1 MGYFSNAGTAPLSMA
16 GIYLN
21 EGHKYLLEIA
31 DVKMITSRKGD
42 NLFCAEFVIHESD
55 DPKLGPGFKPSW
67 LTNLKQDAAMGNII
81 VFVGAVNGIDSRD
94 EPSLRANVTEDV
106 LEVVVSPKNPLRG
119 RYVQVI
125 TKNKKTKAG
134 NDFTMHYWE
143 PVPPGFVPPASRLT
157 ERGAAAVGVPQAPQT
172 AAPRP
177 PGPPA
182 PPAPPRAPAPPIP
195 FPPPGWTAHPTEA
208 GWFYKGLQVVSE
220 ADLRAGRI

>member
-1 MGYFSNAGTAPLSMA
+1 MGYFKNAGTAPLSMA

-31 DVKMITSRKGD
+31 EAKMIVSRKQD
-42 NLFCAEFVIHESD
+42 TLFCAEFVIHESD

-81 VFVGAVNGIDSRD
+81 VFVGAVNGIESRD
-94 EPSLRANVTEDV
+94 EPRLRAEVTEDV
-106 LEVVVSPKNPLRG
+106 LELVVAPKNPLRG
-119 RYVQVI
+119 RFVQVI

-143 PVPPGFVPPASRLT
+143 PVPLGFTPPASRLSAGSPPT
-157 ERGAAAVGVPQAPQT
+157 TQSQT
-172 AAPRP
+172 ASAPRP

-195 FPPPGWTAHPTEA
+195 FPPPGWTEHPTEK
-208 GWFYKGLQVVSE
+208 GWFYKGQQVVSE